1 MAKMRNVVAASLMSA
16 WALFAAPE
24 AQAATVNL
32 NFDEPIASPL
42 VSKAG
47 RPGIIEDRCAEGSCL
62 GVNVRGAARLLIDE
76 GRTFSVQSFW
86 FQLLGGKTN
95 LLIETSNG
103 ALQLLVS
110 DFHNND
116 GGQAIDVSGNTLFQN
131 ITSLSFLTN
140 RGNARIDNMVLD
152 VPAPA
157 PVPLPAPAFMLMA
170 GLASLGVVRRRKKLA

>member
-1 MAKMRNVVAASLMSA
+1 MAKMRNAVVASLISA

-86 FQLLGGKTN
+86 FRLLGGKTN

-103 ALQLLVS
+103 TLQLLVS
-110 DFHNND
+110 EFHHS
-116 GGQAIDVSGNTLFQN
+116 GSQVIDVSGNTLFQN

-157 PVPLPAPAFMLMA
+157 PVPLPAPAFLLMA
-170 GLASLGVVRRRKKLA
+170 GLASLGVVRRRKKLG